1 MCNTY
6 FVLAKQIQASPLLKK
21 LFKLLIYL
29 ILFEIKLNVLVYLV
43 YLGYLFIFFIKFYF
57 MLGYVPHFH
66 QRQQRHF
73 FNETTSLQLSKSSN
87 PQFGKTGSMT

>member
-1 MCNTY
+1 MCNAY

-43 YLGYLFIFFIKFYF
+43 YLGYLFIFFI
-57 MLGYVPHFH
+57 
-66 QRQQRHF
+66 
-73 FNETTSLQLSKSSN
+73 
-87 PQFGKTGSMT
+87 